1 MPNVFKD
8 RFSHPGTGF
17 KLGMGVQHDEDAR
30 LGLRVRGDVFF
41 DMRDAQTGE
50 QILER
55 HERNI
60 ITLDAG
66 ILAARL
72 FKDPLEPAHGINML
86 AVGTGATGSPL
97 SPDAPDSAQR
107 KLNAEITR
115 KTFSAT
121 TFRDASGNAVA
132 IPTNIVDFTTTFGE
146 AEAVGPLTEMGL
158 LSTISDNTGIT
169 NPNPDTYPTRDVT
182 RDLTLYDTL
191 VNYLTF
197 GVITKPSTAILTITW
212 RLTF

>member
-1 MPNVFKD
+1 MLRKD
-8 RFSHPGTGF
+8 RFSQPRSGF
-17 KLGMGVQHDEDAR
+17 KLGVGIRHADEMQ

-41 DMRDAQTGE
+41 HMVDARTGE
-50 QILER
+50 VILDR

-66 ILAARL
+66 IMAARL

-86 AVGTGATGSPL
+86 AVGTGATGAVL

-107 KLNAEITR
+107 KLNAEIER
-115 KTFSAT
+115 KTFAET
-121 TFRDASGNAVA
+121 LFRDAGGNAVA

-146 AEAVGPLTEMGL
+146 AEAVGPLNEMGL
-158 LSTISDNTGIT
+158 MSTISDNTGIL
-169 NPNPDTYPTRDVT
+169 NPNPNTYPTRDVT
-182 RDLTLYDTL
+182 VDLTQYDVL
-191 VNYLTF
+191 INYLTF
-197 GVITKPSTAILTITW
+197 SVISKPSTAVLTITW